1 MCLSSS
7 SENASKVLLVLDGL
21 DKADPE
27 ILTLFRTLV
36 QKGQL
41 PGCFIVLT
49 SRHEAES

>member
-7 SENASKVLLVLDGL
+7 SENPSKMLLVLDEL
-21 DKADPE
+21 DEADPE

-36 QKGQL
+36 QKEQL

-49 SRHEAES
+49 SRHEAGS